1 MPREDDIHA
10 SEKALERIR
19 DSWRMRRKDD
29 DDRKSYDEVFNKQ
42 NLMRIYKLMSD
53 GVLDRFDFTISTGK
67 EGNVFRASTVDGDFV
82 AVKIFR
88 TATATFGDMY
98 KYVAGD
104 PRFHGVGGGNRR
116 RLIMVW
122 AEKEFLNLE
131 ALHRAG
137 VRVPRPI
144 ARNQNII
151 VMEYIGDDA
160 EPARQ
165 LRNVD
170 LEDPGAF
177 ARRVL
182 DYVGLAY
189 RKASLV
195 HSDLSE
201 FNILVLGGEP
211 VLIDVGQ
218 AVLKDHPN
226 AQEWLERDV
235 ANIARYFRKKDV
247 EIDVREEL
255 RRIRAP

>member
-1 MPREDDIHA
+1 MPRDDSVHA

-19 DSWRMRRKDD
+19 DSWKMRRKDD

-53 GVLDRFDFTISTGK
+53 GVLDKFDFTISTGK
-67 EGNVFRASTVDGDFV
+67 EGNVFRASTTKGEFV

-88 TATATFGDMY
+88 TSTATFGDMY

-104 PRFHGVGGGNRR
+104 PRFRGVGGGNRR
-116 RLIMVW
+116 TLIKAW
-122 AEKEFLNLE
+122 AQKEFMNLD
-131 ALHRAG
+131 ALHRVG

-144 ARNQNII
+144 ARNQNMI
-151 VMEYIGDDA
+151 VMEYIGDES

-165 LRNVD
+165 LRNVEV
-170 LEDPGAF
+170 EDPAAF
-177 ARRVL
+177 ARKVL
-182 DYVGLAY
+182 DYVALAY

-195 HSDLSE
+195 HADLSE

-211 VLIDVGQ
+211 VLIDLGQ

-235 ANIARYFRKKDV
+235 SNIVRYFRKKDV
-247 EIDVREEL
+247 KLDVDEEL

>member
-165 LRNVD
+165 LRNVE
-170 LEDPGAF
+170 LEDPAAF

>member
-1 MPREDDIHA
+1 MPYDA
-10 SEKALERIR
+10 KSQGVEKALERVR
-19 DSWRMRRKDD
+19 DSWKMRRKDD

-53 GVLDRFDFTISTGK
+53 GVMDKFDFTISTGK
-67 EGNVFRASTVDGDFV
+67 EGNLFRASTVKGEFV

-88 TATATFGDMY
+88 TSTATFGDMY

-104 PRFHGVGGGNRR
+104 PRFFGVGGGNRK

-122 AEKEFLNLE
+122 AEKEFMNLE
-131 ALHRAG
+131 ALHRVG

-151 VMEYIGDDA
+151 VMEYIGDA
-160 EPARQ
+160 TEPARQ
-165 LRNVD
+165 LRNVQ
-170 LEDPGAF
+170 LEDPGKV
-177 ARRVL
+177 ARQIL
-182 DYVGLAY
+182 DYVSLAY

-201 FNILVLGGEP
+201 FNVLMLDGEP
-211 VLIDVGQ
+211 VIIDVGQ

-226 AQEWLERDV
+226 AHEWLRRDV
-235 ANIARYFRKKDV
+235 TNIARYFRRKDV
-247 EIDVREEL
+247 KIDVEAEL
-255 RRIRAP
+255 KEITRP

>member
-1 MPREDDIHA
+1 MPYDEK
-10 SEKALERIR
+10 SQGVEKALERVR
-19 DSWRMRRKDD
+19 DSWKMRRKDD

-53 GVLDRFDFTISTGK
+53 GVIDKFDFTISTGK
-67 EGNVFRASTVDGDFV
+67 EGNIFRATTAKGELV

-88 TATATFGDMY
+88 TSTATFNDMY
-98 KYVAGD
+98 KYIAGD
-104 PRFHGVGGGNRR
+104 PRFFGVGRGNRR

-122 AEKEFLNLE
+122 AEKEFMNLD
-131 ALHRAG
+131 AFHRAG

-151 VMEYIGDDA
+151 VMEYVGDET

-165 LRNVD
+165 LRNVE
-170 LEDPGAF
+170 LEDPERV
-177 ARRVL
+177 ARKIL

-201 FNILVLGGEP
+201 FNVLMLDGEP
-211 VLIDVGQ
+211 VIIDVGQ

-226 AQEWLERDV
+226 AHEWLRRDV
-235 ANIARYFRKKDV
+235 SNIVRYFKKNDV
-247 EIDVREEL
+247 KLDVDAEL
-255 RRIRAP
+255 REITKR

>member
-1 MPREDDIHA
+1 LPYDKKSQD
-10 SEKALERIR
+10 SEKALERVI
-19 DSWRMRRKDD
+19 DSWKMRRKDD

-53 GVLDRFDFTISTGK
+53 GAMDKFDFTISTGK
-67 EGNVFRASTVDGDFV
+67 EGNVFRASTVKGEFV

-88 TATATFGDMY
+88 TSTATFGDMY

-104 PRFHGVGGGNRR
+104 QRFFGVGGGNRK

-122 AEKEFLNLE
+122 AEKEFMNLD

-144 ARNQNII
+144 ARHQNII
-151 VMEYIGDDA
+151 VMEYIGDES

-165 LRNVD
+165 LRNVA
-170 LEDPGAF
+170 LEDPEKT
-177 ARRVL
+177 ARKIL
-182 DYVGLAY
+182 DYVAVAY

-201 FNILVLGGEP
+201 FNVLMLAGEP
-211 VLIDVGQ
+211 VIIDVGQ

-226 AQEWLERDV
+226 AQEWLRRDV
-235 ANIARYFRKKDV
+235 TNIVRYFRKNDVKLDV
-247 EIDVREEL
+247 EAEL
-255 RRIRAP
+255 KEITKP

>member
-1 MPREDDIHA
+1 MPYDKKSQD
-10 SEKALERIR
+10 SEKALERIV
-19 DSWRMRRKDD
+19 DSWKMRRKDD

-53 GVLDRFDFTISTGK
+53 GVIDKFDFTLSTGK
-67 EGNVFRASTVDGDFV
+67 EGNLFRASTAKGEFV

-88 TATATFGDMY
+88 TSTATFGDMY

-104 PRFHGVGGGNRR
+104 PRFHGVGGGNRK

-122 AEKEFLNLE
+122 AEKEFMNLD

-137 VRVPRPI
+137 VRVPKPI

-151 VMEYIGDDA
+151 VMEYIGDES

-170 LEDPGAF
+170 LEDPE
-177 ARRVL
+177 RISRKIL
-182 DYVGLAY
+182 DYVALSY
-189 RKASLV
+189 RKAQLV

-201 FNILVLGGEP
+201 FNVLILGGEP
-211 VLIDVGQ
+211 VIIDVGQ
-218 AVLKDHPN
+218 AVHRDHPN
-226 AQEWLERDV
+226 SLEWLRRDV
-235 ANIARYFRKKDV
+235 SNIARYFRKKDV
-247 EIDVREEL
+247 KIDVEAEL
-255 RRIRAP
+255 KEITKP

>member
-1 MPREDDIHA
+1 MPFDKKSQD
-10 SEKALERIR
+10 SEKALDRIR
-19 DSWRMRRKDD
+19 DSWKMRRKDD

-53 GVLDRFDFTISTGK
+53 GVMDKFDFTISTGK
-67 EGNVFRASTVDGDFV
+67 EGNVFRASTAKGELV

-88 TATATFGDMY
+88 TSTATFSDMY

-104 PRFHGVGGGNRR
+104 QRFFGVGRGNRR

-122 AEKEFLNLE
+122 AEKEFMNLE

-151 VMEYIGDDA
+151 VMEYVGDKT

-165 LRNVD
+165 LRDVH
-170 LEDPGAF
+170 LEDPGAI
-177 ARRVL
+177 ARKIL
-182 DYVGLAY
+182 DYAALAY

-201 FNILVLGGEP
+201 YNVLMLDGEP
-211 VLIDVGQ
+211 VIIDVGQ

-226 AQEWLERDV
+226 AMEWLRRDV
-235 ANIARYFRKKDV
+235 TNIARYFRKNDVKIDV
-247 EIDVREEL
+247 EAEL
-255 RRIRAP
+255 KEITKP

>member
-1 MPREDDIHA
+1 MAYNEKIREF
-10 SEKALERIR
+10 EKALERER

-67 EGNVFRASTVDGDFV
+67 EGNVFRASTEDDQFV

-88 TATATFGDMY
+88 TATSTFSDMY

-104 PRFHGVGGGNRR
+104 PRFFGVTPKNRN

-122 AEKEFLNLE
+122 AEKEYMNLS
-131 ALHRAG
+131 LMQKAG
-137 VRVPRPI
+137 VRVPKPI
-144 ARNQNII
+144 AVHKNII
-151 VMEYIGDDA
+151 VMEYIGDETA
-160 EPARQ
+160 PATQ
-165 LRNVD
+165 LRNVG
-170 LEDPGAF
+170 LSDPAGV
-177 ARRVL
+177 ARKVL
-182 DYVGLAY
+182 DYISLMY

-201 FNILVLGGEP
+201 FNILMHADEP
-211 VLIDVGQ
+211 VIIDVGQ
-218 AVLKDHPN
+218 AVLKEHPH

-235 ANIARYFRKKDV
+235 GNVARYFRRQGVSIDAGHELK
-247 EIDVREEL
+247 EIRK
-255 RRIRAP
+255 A